1 MCALEKSV
9 DLWITAVAQ
18 KVIQLGYLVLWEKQN
33 AGIEILFERIQR
45 MRDTASLV
53 VNTL

>member
-1 MCALEKSV
+1 L

-18 KVIQLGYLVLWEKQN
+18 KVMQLGDLVSLEKQN
-33 AGIEILFERIQR
+33 AGIEMLFERIQR